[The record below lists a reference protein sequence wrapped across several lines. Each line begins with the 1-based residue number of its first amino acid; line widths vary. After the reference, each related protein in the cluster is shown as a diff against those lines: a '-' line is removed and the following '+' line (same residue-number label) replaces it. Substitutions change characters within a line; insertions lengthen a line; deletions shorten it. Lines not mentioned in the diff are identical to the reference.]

1 LPCPS
6 FDGGLFGS
14 SACADS
20 AKAVRIDTKGRTI
33 RERLDLLMFAL
44 SPLPRDDSK
53 RQIASAPPQIALIN
67 GVCNIADEVRAFCLV
82 TNQ

>member
-20 AKAVRIDTKGRTI
+20 AKAVRIDTNGRTI
-33 RERLDLLMFAL
+33 RERLDLLMFTP
-44 SPLPRDDSK
+44 SPLPCDDSK
-53 RQIASAPPQIALIN
+53 RQIGSAPPQIALILAA
-67 GVCNIADEVRAFCLV
+67 GNIADEVRAFCLV